1 MRTVRPTQMHHLRA
15 SAFADVPLQWL
26 AEVEHKQAEQ
36 GRGQEVETP
45 GQQIPHQSG
54 RGYRHQGADLHLT
67 APTKRKKHSINAH
80 EMKAQ
85 CVN

>member
-1 MRTVRPTQMHHLRA
+1 MQMHHLTG

-26 AEVEHKQAEQ
+26 AEVEYKRAVQ

-54 RGYRHQGADLHLT
+54 RGYRHQGADLH
-67 APTKRKKHSINAH
+67 PTGPRTRR
-80 EMKAQ
+80 
-85 CVN
+85 